1 MSSKTKKL
9 GALADIYQSQNLDG
23 TITRIKLARIKPSSD
38 QPRRDRTLAIQELAA
53 SLARDGLLSPI
64 LVTKDGEGYRII
76 AGERRYHAM
85 KQLGWIEAE
94 CRIVSREERDY
105 WRLAIIE
112 NLQREDLSAEEEAIA
127 LLKLKRQESL
137 SDSTL
142 AELVGKS
149 RNYITE
155 ILGIG
160 QLPDQALQEC
170 RRLGL
175 DNKNFLI
182 QAVQAHKREALR
194 DFLQACADGRI
205 RTVRDARQ
213 FNQEEP
219 LAGAGQPEDGNPEK
233 TRTRAASIGS
243 GDAGTDAEI
252 RLAVKGSDVL
262 VSCPDARTARRI
274 KSHLQRSMREILS

>member
-23 TITRIKLARIKPSSD
+23 TITRIKLTRIKPSGD
-38 QPRRDRTLAIQELAA
+38 QPRRDRTLAIEELAA

-64 LVTKDGEGYRII
+64 IVTKDGEGYRII

-112 NLQREDLSAEEEAIA
+112 NLQREDLSAEEEATA
-127 LLKLKRQESL
+127 LLKLKRQDSL

-175 DNKNFLI
+175 DSKNFLI
-182 QAVQAHKREALR
+182 QAVQAHRREALR

-213 FNQEEP
+213 FNQEDP
-219 LAGAGQPEDGNPEK
+219 LTDVSQSGRSPEK
-233 TRTRAASIGS
+233 EQRAPEASGAKK
-243 GDAGTDAEI
+243 GGHDVDV
-252 RLAVKGSDVL
+252 RLTIKGSEVL

-274 KSHLQRSMREILS
+274 KAHLQRSMRDILS